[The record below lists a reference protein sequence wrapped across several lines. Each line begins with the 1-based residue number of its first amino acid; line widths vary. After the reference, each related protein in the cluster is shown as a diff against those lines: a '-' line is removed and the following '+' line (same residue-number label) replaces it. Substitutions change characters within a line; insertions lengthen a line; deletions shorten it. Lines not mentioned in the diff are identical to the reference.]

1 MQGRQM
7 RRRWGEGAE
16 SVRGHLE
23 EVRER
28 AWGCLGEADQQEI
41 GRPVQ
46 WVCLSRERVVA
57 TRL

>member
-23 EVRER
+23 EVREQ
-28 AWGCLGEADQQEI
+28 AWGCLGEVDR
-41 GRPVQ
+41 RPVQ

>member
-23 EVRER
+23 EVREQ
-28 AWGCLGEADQQEI
+28 AWGCLGEVD
-41 GRPVQ
+41 
-46 WVCLSRERVVA
+46 REASAVGVSE
-57 TRL
+57 